1 MGQNYD
7 AIVIGCGPAG
17 SPAPPCSRQ
26 RAAACVVLE
35 REKFPRYHIGESLIP
50 YTYFPLERLGLDR
63 EDEGSHFTQ
72 KYSVQFVS
80 PDGRASHP
88 FYFFKHLKHE
98 AANTWQ
104 VLRSEFDQMLM
115 DNARE
120 KGAEVI
126 EEITVRETIQEN
138 GYVTGVRAVNKA
150 GETRGVPRA
159 DHHGCHRARRV
170 LRDRNGWKVR
180 DPYLNKIAI
189 WTYYKGA
196 MRDPGVDEGAT
207 TIAYVPD
214 KGWFWYIPLAGD
226 VVSVGIVAEKDY
238 LYNGSKDLAEIFH
251 REVGNN
257 KWVEQHLA
265 VGEQFGPYRVTGE
278 YSYRSRYCAA
288 NGLVLIGD
296 AFAFLDPV
304 FSSGVFIASAQ
315 RRARRRRRGPGV
327 DRRRLLGGALRSLWR
342 ATCAAASK
350 RMRRLVYA
358 FYDHAFSFRTF
369 VNTYPDLAGDL
380 TDCLIGNL
388 FIDFDPL
395 FNAVAEFR
403 QSAARR
409 SHRPAPGRGPVT
421 LVAYEF
427 KIVREVEF
435 SDTDMAGIMHFSN
448 FFRFMEAAE
457 HAFFRSL
464 GLSIHT
470 PIRSPWAGR
479 ACMPIAISA
488 IRCVSRIPSRSGFW
502 YARSARRAWSTRSIF
517 RKLNG
522 QPQGKLRA
530 ERWRWLA

>member
-1 MGQNYD
+1 LVQNYD

-17 SPAPPCSRQ
+17 AT
-26 RAAACVVLE
+26 AAAVLAEKGRRVVVLE

-50 YTYFPLERLGLDR
+50 YTYFPLQRLGLV
-63 EDEGSHFTQ
+63 EKMKGSHFTR

-104 VLRSEFDQMLM
+104 VLRSEFDQILM

-126 EEITVRETIQEN
+126 EQVTVRETIEEN
-138 GYVTGVRAVNKA
+138 GFVTGVRAVAQN
-150 GETRGVPRA
+150 GEKLEFRA
-159 DHHGCHRARRV
+159 PVTLDATG
-170 LRDRNGWKVR
+170 RDAFSVTRNGWKVR

-207 TIAYVPD
+207 TVAYVPD

-238 LYNGSKDLAEIFH
+238 LYNGTKDLAEIFH

-257 KWVEQHLA
+257 VWVQQHLA

-278 YSYRSRYCAA
+278 YSYRSRHCAT

-304 FSSGVFIASAQ
+304 FSSGVFIALCSGERAADAVDQALTDGDYSA
-315 RRARRRRRGPGV
+315 ARFESYGADMCRGIEG
-327 DRRRLLGGALRSLWR
+327 
-342 ATCAAASK
+342 
-350 RMRRLVYA
+350 MRRLVYA
-358 FYDHAFSFRTF
+358 FYDHAFSFRGLL
-369 VNTYPDLAGDL
+369 NKYPNLAGDL

-395 FNAVAEFR
+395 FNAVSEF
-403 QSAARR
+403 ARV
-409 SHRPAPGRGPVT
+409 PAPLPHGLPLVT
-421 LVAYEF
+421 V
-427 KIVREVEF
+427 
-435 SDTDMAGIMHFSN
+435 
-448 FFRFMEAAE
+448 
-457 HAFFRSL
+457 
-464 GLSIHT
+464 
-470 PIRSPWAGR
+470 P
-479 ACMPIAISA
+479 
-488 IRCVSRIPSRSGFW
+488 
-502 YARSARRAWSTRSIF
+502 
-517 RKLNG
+517 
-522 QPQGKLRA
+522 
-530 ERWRWLA
+530 